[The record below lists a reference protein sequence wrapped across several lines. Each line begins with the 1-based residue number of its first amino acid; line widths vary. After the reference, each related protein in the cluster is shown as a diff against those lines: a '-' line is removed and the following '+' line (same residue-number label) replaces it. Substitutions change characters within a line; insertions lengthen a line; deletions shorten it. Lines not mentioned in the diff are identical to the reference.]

1 MAVPKDEGLLLP
13 IDSKDQATPK
23 KLLAALVSTQE
34 NTRLMGCGFVFLVQR
49 WDRYSNAAP

>member
-34 NTRLMGCGFVFLVQR
+34 NTHLMGCGFVFLVQR

>member
-13 IDSKDQATPK
+13 IDSKDQATPEK
-23 KLLAALVSTQE
+23 VLAAPVSTRE
-34 NTRLMGCGFVFLVQR
+34 NTRLRGCGFAFLVQR